1 MKGVR
6 DLLKKRREMV
16 SKGLGAPGQGKDV
29 KDVLGS
35 AQLISKYTKFYLK
48 IKNVCVFTAFRAK
61 NKDRP

>member
-35 AQLISKYTKFYLK
+35 AQLISKYTKFYL
-48 IKNVCVFTAFRAK
+48 
-61 NKDRP
+61 